1 MSGVNITG
9 LPELLKELDR
19 RLGKEAQQRISDEA
33 LKAGAEVFVK
43 ELKAQFELFRDQGYS
58 IEEITI
64 SEPMWVGSVRTVK
77 VHWRGPHGRYRIIHL
92 NEFGTIKNP
101 NPRGKGAIVRAMR
114 SAERAY
120 REAIKKAI
128 EEAI

>member
-1 MSGVNITG
+1 
-9 LPELLKELDR
+9 LKT
-19 RLGKEAQQRISDEA
+19 
-33 LKAGAEVFVK
+33 
-43 ELKAQFELFRDQGYS
+43 QFERFRDTGGS

-77 VHWRGPHGRYRIIHL
+77 VHWKGPRGRYRIIHL

-101 NPRGKGAIVRAMR
+101 NPRGKGAIARAMR

-120 REAIKKAI
+120 REAIKQAI
-128 EEAI
+128 ERGI